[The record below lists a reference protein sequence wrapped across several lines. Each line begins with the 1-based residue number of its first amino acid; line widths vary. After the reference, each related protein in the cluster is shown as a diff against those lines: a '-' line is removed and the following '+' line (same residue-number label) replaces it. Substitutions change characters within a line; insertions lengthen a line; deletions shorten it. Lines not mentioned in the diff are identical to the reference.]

1 MVTVL
6 AAAATVTL
14 PSCSAPGTGL
24 PPDMRLFVSKLLLQ
38 LLPVVAGAGA
48 IFTCL

>member
-1 MVTVL
+1 M

-24 PPDMRLFVSKLLLQ
+24 PPDMRLFVSKLLL